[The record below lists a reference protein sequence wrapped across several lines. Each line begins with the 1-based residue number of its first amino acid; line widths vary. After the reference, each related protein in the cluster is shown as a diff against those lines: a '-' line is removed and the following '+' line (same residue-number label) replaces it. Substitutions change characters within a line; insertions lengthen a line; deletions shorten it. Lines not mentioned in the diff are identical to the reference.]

1 MSERKEYATLEEEF
15 YDSIPNANTRR
26 LYRVGLEKFAA
37 WFKHTPSE
45 ILQMVQE
52 DLKSDDQFK
61 RRRFTRELER
71 FHGDLKKAGIGTN
84 SARNYTQGLRQFFR
98 YYAISLQ
105 MRRGSAIGKTVLTER
120 TYPLTIQD
128 LRKMFG
134 VADLK
139 QRVILAMAKDLALRV
154 GDFVEIKKADL
165 PDLNSET
172 PVPFDIMTS
181 KEQVLAKAHL
191 SAETVELLKTYLPTI
206 AQNPNPYLFPSNG
219 KGSIDADTVGWNL
232 KKLAE
237 KASITI
243 PKGKRLSFHA
253 FRKLFF
259 STGKNLNIDGDVLK
273 AMCGKSVRA
282 DVLTYM
288 NSVQWAEKFS
298 LIADALKIQGFTA
311 KNGSRLEDLEERNK
325 KLADQVALMLQI
337 IEAQQK
343 RLEEIKPEEKGKMAE
358 INKIIFRLRST
369 VLKPKEEE
377 TS

>member
-1 MSERKEYATLEEEF
+1 MIEQTRKEYATLEEEF
-15 YDSIPNANTRR
+15 YDSIPNVNTKR

-45 ILQMVQE
+45 ILRMVQE

-128 LRKMFG
+128 LRRMFA

-139 QRVILAMAKDLALRV
+139 QRVILAMARDLALRV

-165 PDLNSET
+165 PDLNSEA

-181 KEQVLAKAHL
+181 KEQVLAKGHL

-206 AQNPNPYLFPSNG
+206 AKNPNPYLFPSNG

-237 KASITI
+237 KASIVI
-243 PKGKRLSFHA
+243 PRGKRLSFHA

-311 KNGSRLEDLEERNK
+311 KNGSRLEDLEGQVK
-325 KLADQVALMLQI
+325 TLAKQLAEQIQINTVLAGFLPEGKAAQVRELI
-337 IEAQQK
+337 K
-343 RLEEIKPEEKGKMAE
+343 RQ
-358 INKIIFRLRST
+358 RST
-369 VLKPKEEE
+369 ILKSKEETE